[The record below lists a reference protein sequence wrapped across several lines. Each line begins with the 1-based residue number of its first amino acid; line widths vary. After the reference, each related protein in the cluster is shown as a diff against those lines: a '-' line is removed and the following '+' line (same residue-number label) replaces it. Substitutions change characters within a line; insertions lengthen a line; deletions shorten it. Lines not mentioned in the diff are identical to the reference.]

1 MTRSASSSWSSPLGR
16 HLIAATLACLGAA
29 CNATDAAQVQ
39 LTVSPPLDRY
49 RRAVDIRAQ
58 VTGSPSGLRYKW
70 YTVTG
75 ETDPQESDQPS
86 TVFTFPDGI
95 TKDRV
100 TVELW
105 RGDRRVAR
113 SEIDVALDSAHALI
127 SSAPLPKL
135 DIAITEVPPFDPNG
149 GADTRADI
157 AGRISGE
164 LSPSYR
170 VVVYARADVWYRQ
183 PTPYASVALAPNGT
197 WKTWTHTGSSYA
209 VFVIRR
215 DVGLSP
221 RLDVLP
227 PVGGGGVVARLIVD
241 GVRP

>member
-1 MTRSASSSWSSPLGR
+1 MTVTS
-16 HLIAATLACLGAA
+16 ACLAAA
-29 CNATDAAQVQ
+29 CATTDAAQVQ
-39 LTVSPPLDRY
+39 LTVSPPLDRF
-49 RRAVDIRAQ
+49 RRAVDVSAQ

-86 TVFTFPDGI
+86 TVFTFADGVA
-95 TKDRV
+95 KDRV

-113 SEIDVALDSAHALI
+113 SEIDVALDSTHALI
-127 SSAPLPKL
+127 SNAPLPKL
-135 DIAITEVPPFDPNG
+135 DIDITEVPPFDPNG
-149 GADTRADI
+149 GADTRANI
-157 AGRISGE
+157 AGRITGE
-164 LSPSYR
+164 LSPSDR
-170 VVVYARADVWYRQ
+170 VVVYARADLWYRQ
-183 PTPYASVALAPNGT
+183 PTPYASVLPGPDGT

-227 PVGGGGVVARLIVD
+227 PVSAGGVVARIIAD
-241 GVRP
+241 GVRR